1 MGKKATV
8 YLSDNALEAIGKSEN
23 LSGRLNSICSRY
35 GAIIAKDCPAL
46 TVNQWM
52 MICDILNGTVLDA
65 DNRDADPA
73 RFLWADISESGKL
86 DGMAEKWEID
96 TEALSQQVRELPYSS
111 QCAIIEVAARFWADC
126 ETDYPSDKDRLQA
139 AGAKITPHLD

>member
-46 TVNQWM
+46 AVNQWM